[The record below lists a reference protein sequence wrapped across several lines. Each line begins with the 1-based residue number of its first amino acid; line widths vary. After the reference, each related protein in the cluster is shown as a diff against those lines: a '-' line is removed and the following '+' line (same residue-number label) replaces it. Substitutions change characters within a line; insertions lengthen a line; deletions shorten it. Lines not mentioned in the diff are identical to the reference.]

1 MNVNE
6 FLLVKQKVESVYR
19 WLKWSPLLTVAT
31 LYILMFSF
39 GFVYSFPYV
48 AVFGSAL
55 WHLVILGYAR
65 DPHPFVQ
72 WHGRQGLLL
81 AGVRTL
87 LAFWAVGPWMDQ
99 EGEFFYWL
107 FFMGAIWFFG
117 NRWGRNQ
124 VEKLDCWLMRKG
136 GQAAALEAFARA
148 YHSADWKQVW
158 VQEVLASKKDKTRK
172 KAVIAL
178 GNLEQSDEEVINAL
192 QQARLDDSFD
202 VRDAARVA
210 LLKPVHR
217 DFLAKMK
224 EPVRVSSSLMEPV
237 SSPEEMYKEG
247 VKRLEAGEP
256 KEAAAKFATA
266 FRAGRADV
274 RKRAME
280 QLEILKEIEVF

>member
-6 FLLVKQKVESVYR
+6 LLLVKQKVESVYR
-19 WLKWSPLLTVAT
+19 WLKWSPLFTVAT
-31 LYILMFSF
+31 LYFLLSTF
-39 GFVYSFPYV
+39 GFRNASPHL

-65 DPHPFVQ
+65 DPHPFVR

-87 LAFWAVGPWMDQ
+87 LALWAVGASMD
-99 EGEFFYWL
+99 GDDAL
-107 FFMGAIWFFG
+107 FFFFLLIGSWVFG
-117 NRWGRNQ
+117 NRWGRMQ
-124 VEKLDCWLMRKG
+124 VEKIDCWLMRKG
-136 GQAAALEAFARA
+136 GQAAELEAFARA

-158 VQEVLASKKDKTRK
+158 VQEGLTSESDKTRT

-178 GNLEQSDEEVINAL
+178 GNLEQSDEEVVNAL

-224 EPVRVSSSLMEPV
+224 EPGRVSSLRVEPV
-237 SSPEEMYKEG
+237 SSPEEAYQEG
-247 VKRLEAGEP
+247 VNQLEAGAR
-256 KEAAAKFATA
+256 KAAVAKFATA
-266 FRAGRADV
+266 FRDGRAEV

-280 QLEILKEIEVF
+280 QLEILEEIEVF